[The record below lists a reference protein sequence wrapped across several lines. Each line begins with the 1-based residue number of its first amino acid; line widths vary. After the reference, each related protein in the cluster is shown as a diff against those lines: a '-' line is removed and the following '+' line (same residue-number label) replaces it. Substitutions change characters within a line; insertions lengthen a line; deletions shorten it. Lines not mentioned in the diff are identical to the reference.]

1 MSDPHAPAG
10 SPIDPRTDDYVEAP
24 GPNELRDPLIR
35 RELRRATVWVGIVVA
50 VYLAY
55 QLAQPLLLIVG
66 GLVFAA
72 MLDGGARLLG
82 RVLPIPRGWRIGVT
96 ALLALLF
103 ILAVFSLAGVQ
114 LAGQFGALKAT
125 VMQQIGRIQ
134 GWLSARGLLPPDAA
148 SSVGRELMGSVGR
161 LTSALGT
168 ALGALS
174 SIAMIVVL
182 GLFIAAEPR
191 IYERGLAWLLP
202 MDERE
207 GFYETA
213 NDMAHTLRRLMAGRL
228 LGMAVEGVFVFIGL
242 LLAGVPMAL
251 LLGVITGLL
260 AFLPN
265 IGSIISGAL
274 TILVGFSAG
283 QTTGFLAMGIYLCVQ
298 TFDGYVVV
306 PYVAR
311 RSVDLPPA
319 LILGMQLLL
328 GSLFGILGLAFADPI
343 VAMAK
348 VALERKSEVQAE
360 EAEAQPA

>member
-1 MSDPHAPAG
+1 MSNETPGALH
-10 SPIDPRTDDYVEAP
+10 REEP

-35 RELRRATVWVGIVVA
+35 EELKRATVWVAVVVA
-50 VYLAY
+50 VVLAY
-55 QLAQPLLLIVG
+55 VLAQPLLLIVG
-66 GLVFAA
+66 GMVFAA

-82 RVLPIPRGWRIGVT
+82 RVLPIPRGWRIAIT

-103 ILAVFSLAGVQ
+103 LLGVFLLAGVQ
-114 LAGQFGALKAT
+114 LAGQFGALKTT
-125 VMQQIGRIQ
+125 VIQQIGRLQ
-134 GWLSARGLLPPDAA
+134 AWLTVRGLLPPDAA
-148 SSVGRELMGSVGR
+148 SSIGKELMGSVGR
-161 LTSALGT
+161 VTSAVGT

-174 SIAMIVVL
+174 SLVMIVVL

-191 IYERGLAWLLP
+191 IYERGLGWLFP
-202 MDERE
+202 MDQRE
-207 GFYETA
+207 GVYETA
-213 NDMAHTLRRLMAGRL
+213 ADMARTLRRLMAGRL

-242 LLAGVPMAL
+242 WLAGVPMAL

-265 IGSIISGAL
+265 IGAIVSGGL
-274 TILVGFSAG
+274 TVLVGFSAG
-283 QTTGFLAMGIYLCVQ
+283 STTGFLAIGIYLAVQ
-298 TFDGYVVV
+298 TIDGYVVV

-343 VAMAK
+343 VAMTK

-360 EAEAQPA
+360 EAE